1 MKVKEQIDREM
12 LRKALLKFLAERF
25 RLAFVPAQIVSL
37 MTRRGMVDFE
47 FDAEDIEQSLL
58 ILKGLGLVD
67 DVLDELGAT
76 RYSKITSKGI
86 IENERLNQ

>member
-1 MKVKEQIDREM
+1 VRVKEQIDREM

-25 RLAFVPAQIVSL
+25 RLAFVPVQIVSL

-67 DVLDELGAT
+67 DVLDELGST
-76 RYSKITSKGI
+76 RYSKITAKGI